1 MSSTVSARRKAEP
14 LGHGVQHTGAGPMRR
29 FGRVGPTLERVNIV
43 LPVVLG
49 PLGVVLAAVGI
60 LGLQGKLRRN
70 RFVGVRTGA
79 ALRDEDTFQ
88 LANRV
93 AGLPN
98 LVAGLVALGAGLGTF
113 LVPAAAVTVGVIG
126 LVGALAI
133 AVAGGVI
140 GHRAAEALP
149 VPEAPK
155 GCGGCACGGGGCS
168 PLAGL

>member
-1 MSSTVSARRKAEP
+1 M
-14 LGHGVQHTGAGPMRR
+14 
-29 FGRVGPTLERVNIV
+29 NIV

-49 PLGVVLAAVGI
+49 LLGVVLAAVGI
-60 LGLQGKLRRN
+60 LGLQGRLRRN
-70 RFVGVRTGA
+70 RFVGVRTA
-79 ALRDEDTFQ
+79 ASLRDDETFL

-98 LVAGLVALGAGLGTF
+98 LVAGVVALGAGLATIIA
-113 LVPAAAVTVGVIG
+113 PNVTVAVIG
-126 LVGALAI
+126 LVGALGI
-133 AVAGGVI
+133 AVAGGVL

-149 VPEAPK
+149 VPEQPK

>member
-1 MSSTVSARRKAEP
+1 MLS
-14 LGHGVQHTGAGPMRR
+14 
-29 FGRVGPTLERVNIV
+29 
-43 LPVVLG
+43 VVLG
-49 PLGVVLAAVGI
+49 VLGVALGAVGL

-70 RFVGVRTGA
+70 RFVGVRTA
-79 ALRDEDTFQ
+79 ASLRDDETFV

-93 AGLPN
+93 AGIPN
-98 LVAGLVALGAGLGTF
+98 VAAGVVAVVSGAVAFVVTDL
-113 LVPAAAVTVGVIG
+113 AVVAGVIG

-133 AVAGGVI
+133 AVAGGLM

-149 VPEAPK
+149 EQVLPK

>member
-1 MSSTVSARRKAEP
+1 M
-14 LGHGVQHTGAGPMRR
+14 
-29 FGRVGPTLERVNIV
+29 VGPTLDGVNLV

-49 PLGVVLAAVGI
+49 LLGVVLAAVGI

-70 RFVGVRTGA
+70 RFVGVRTA
-79 ALRDEDTFQ
+79 ASLRDDEAFL

-93 AGLPN
+93 AGVPN
-98 LVAGLVALGAGLGTF
+98 VVAGVVALGSGA
-113 LVPAAAVTVGVIG
+113 LVISGPVLIGVIG
-126 LVGALAI
+126 LVGVFAI
-133 AVAGGVI
+133 AVAGGVM

-149 VPEAPK
+149 VKEAPK